1 MVSSD
6 SDFWGLIKGL
16 PECSFLLLVEQENTS
31 SAIKSA
37 MIRNGIPYAE
47 IDDFCSSNLEK
58 VYALALNQEVQNAIG
73 KYGFCM
79 DDILA
84 KAVENIRINLS
95 PNEVEQYKQKYL
107 KNLHTVQKNGYI
119 SLEI

>member
-1 MVSSD
+1 MR
-6 SDFWGLIKGL
+6 
-16 PECSFLLLVEQENTS
+16 FLLLVEQENTS

-58 VYALALNQEVQNAIG
+58 VYALALNQEVQNALG

>member
-1 MVSSD
+1 MIPRVKADKSLVDISLAVGTTREYFEQGTKAFILVSSD

-58 VYALALNQEVQNAIG
+58 VYAHPFRSRPQRRRAG
-73 KYGFCM
+73 KRF
-79 DDILA
+79 
-84 KAVENIRINLS
+84 
-95 PNEVEQYKQKYL
+95 
-107 KNLHTVQKNGYI
+107 
-119 SLEI
+119 

>member
-1 MVSSD
+1 
-6 SDFWGLIKGL
+6 
-16 PECSFLLLVEQENTS
+16 
-31 SAIKSA
+31 
-37 MIRNGIPYAE
+37 
-47 IDDFCSSNLEK
+47 
-58 VYALALNQEVQNAIG
+58 
-73 KYGFCM
+73 M
-79 DDILA
+79 DDIMA